1 MMTVMYN
8 LEPRRDDADVILFD
22 EMEEVNEVLFF
33 LKGSHDIGYEFNSEK
48 KYVLRFA
55 NANPIGAYGVTF
67 N

>member
-22 EMEEVNEVLFF
+22 EMEEGNEVLFF

-48 KYVLRFA
+48 K
-55 NANPIGAYGVTF
+55 
-67 N
+67 